1 MSDYD
6 ILIKNGLIV
15 DGSGSSAFK
24 GSVAIKD
31 ERISEIGEIKG
42 SAEKEID
49 AKGLIVTPGW
59 IDVHNHGDMT
69 IYYYP
74 KADGYVRQGI
84 TTFVGGNCGSSPG
97 PYGDLISVGMGV
109 GEIITNIGPDM
120 YYPNSTFPRD
130 VVNAEHKK
138 IFGWEIDWRTL
149 GEFFTKLEKKGL
161 SPNYA
166 PLLGHHAIRIMAM
179 GTNNKR
185 KATPQ
190 EVQVMKQHVEQAMID
205 GCKGMSAGRDYE
217 PSYYA
222 DLDEL
227 VELNKVVAKYGGIYT
242 VHCLRTGLRKAR
254 RPGEFPPNKV
264 GGLLESIDVARKAK
278 VSLQISHLG
287 ALHDIS
293 PMNDRELMEA
303 AGKATLKIVD
313 DAIMEGID
321 VGYDLIPGI
330 RGYGTSQNIWLV
342 STLTPWLKVCG
353 SKAQLGQSLKMKE
366 YREEIKA
373 TCWSG
378 KYYGINPNINP
389 NWSGGINLLEHQ
401 DSAYKGKTIAV
412 IAQEKK
418 IDPFDALF
426 DAIVADPEAK
436 IGGAGVR
443 ESPTKSMFYKH
454 PKSMIGIDTL
464 ALDTSWMGKGPPW
477 ALPSENSFNGWAQYW
492 QSAVREQKILTL
504 EEAVYKATSLPA
516 TKFKLRDRGLLKKG
530 YYADVV
536 AFNLDTIKNKATP
549 LNPAVY
555 PEGIENVVI
564 NGQLVV
570 QDEQHTG
577 ALSGKVIRRD

>member
-6 ILIKNGLIV
+6 ILIKNGLLV
-15 DGSGSSAFK
+15 DGSGAPAFK
-24 GSVAIKD
+24 GSVAVKD
-31 ERISEIGEIKG
+31 EKIIKLGDITG
-42 SAEKEID
+42 SAETEID

-74 KADGYVRQGI
+74 KADGYVKQGI

-97 PYGDLISVGMGV
+97 PYGELVSVSMGV
-109 GEIITNIGPDM
+109 GEIVTNLSPDM
-120 YYPNSTFPRD
+120 YYPNSTFLRD

-149 GEFFTKLEKKGL
+149 GEFFTKLEKKGF

-179 GTNNKR
+179 GTDYKR
-185 KATPQ
+185 KATSQ
-190 EVQVMKQHVEQAMID
+190 EVQVMTKHVEQAMID

-222 DLDEL
+222 DLEEL
-227 VELNKVVAKYGGIYT
+227 VELSKIVSKYGGIYA

-254 RPGEFPPNKV
+254 HPGEQPTNKV
-264 GGLLESIDVARKAK
+264 GGLLESIDVGRKAK
-278 VSLQISHLG
+278 VSVQISHLG
-287 ALHDIS
+287 ALYDVS
-293 PMNDRELMEA
+293 PIGDRELMEA
-303 AGKATLKIVD
+303 AGRATLKIVD
-313 DAIMEGID
+313 DANKEGID
-321 VGYDLIPGI
+321 VSYDLIPGI

-353 SKAQLGQSLKMKE
+353 SKEQLGQALKMSE
-366 YREEIKA
+366 FREEIKA

-378 KYYGINPNINP
+378 KYYGINPNSNP
-389 NWSGGINLLEHQ
+389 NWSSGVNLLEHK
-401 DSAYKGKTIAV
+401 DPNYKGKNVAV

-426 DAIVADPEAK
+426 DAVVADPEAK
-436 IGGAGVR
+436 IGGMGGR
-443 ESPTKSMFYKH
+443 ESPTKPMFYKH
-454 PKSMIGIDTL
+454 PKSMIGVDTL
-464 ALDTSWMGKGPPW
+464 ALDTTWIGKGPPW
-477 ALPSENSFNGWAQYW
+477 SLPSENSFNGWAQYW

-504 EEAVYKATSLPA
+504 EQAVQKATSLPA
-516 TKFKLRDRGLLKKG
+516 SKFKLKDRGLLKEG
-530 YYADVV
+530 YYADITI
-536 AFNLDTIKNKATP
+536 FNLDTIKNKATP

-555 PEGIENVVI
+555 PEGIEHVVV
-564 NGQLVV
+564 NGQIVV
-570 QDEQHTG
+570 WDEKHTG
-577 ALSGKVIRRD
+577 ALPGKVLRRV